1 MLRELNN
8 GLIGI
13 NTVRASTTEKCKIKL
28 DEKANKYISEI

>member
-8 GLIGI
+8 GLIGM
-13 NTVRASTTEKCKIKL
+13 NTVRASTTEKRKIKL